1 MAGPAESTAVAEAIL
16 PPGRVVEAAG
26 QDLQARGAVPTDGR
40 LRGPD
45 YAATITRVAWP
56 QSVASVSDV
65 FDPPAYVAGP
75 GHRLVDFTLSVT
87 QPPADSGQLN
97 GSTEVIASLMV
108 GNKQMSIPLDMIDG
122 QIADGMHGS
131 AEATGTD
138 SFVAS
143 VPADNH
149 SVALELTEGGF
160 TQQFNLWTL
169 QRLPPS
175 PVVLYRDPK
184 SSTVT
189 GTTGAPFH
197 LASRIRRTDSPR
209 LITHR
214 SRTQR

>member
-1 MAGPAESTAVAEAIL
+1 MG
-16 PPGRVVEAAG
+16 
-26 QDLQARGAVPTDGR
+26 
-40 LRGPD
+40 
-45 YAATITRVAWP
+45 
-56 QSVASVSDV
+56 SVSDV
-65 FDPPAYVAGP
+65 FDPPAYVAGA

-97 GSTEVIASLMV
+97 GSTEVIADLMV
-108 GNKQMSIPLDMIDG
+108 GNKQMPISLDMIDG

-143 VPADNH
+143 VPANDH

-175 PVVLYRDPK
+175 PVVLYRDPT

-189 GTTGAPFH
+189 GTA
-197 LASRIRRTDSPR
+197 ARR
-209 LITHR
+209 R
-214 SRTQR
+214 ST